1 MCEAIPAITTAL
13 ITMPTTMLNRLSE
26 HPAERIGYGQKI
38 SQTKIMNILKRFA
51 PKMVPLAIL
60 KKPRLTATTVVI
72 SSGREVT
79 TARSN
84 VPTKVSP
91 IPVRSAISFELLAR
105 AMDQTRRR
113 MVKTT

>member
-1 MCEAIPAITTAL
+1 
-13 ITMPTTMLNRLSE
+13 MPTTMLNRLSE
-26 HPAERIGYGQKI
+26 QPAERIGYGQKI

-51 PKMVPLAIL
+51 PKMVPMAIL
-60 KKPRLTATTVVI
+60 KKPRLTAVVVVI

-91 IPVRSAISFELLAR
+91 IPVRSAISFELRAR
-105 AMDQTRRR
+105 VMDETRIR